1 MQITFA
7 EAEFVS
13 KKKQTRRDRLLMDL
27 ETLVPWSGLESVIEP
42 YYPKSDGKRGRPTM
56 GLSRMLRMYILQQV
70 MGFSDEGTEDAVYDS
85 AAIQLFMG
93 IDLGRDAVPDATT
106 LLRFRRLLETHGL
119 TQQIFAAVNY
129 QLASKGLY
137 LKEGT
142 VVDAT
147 IIAAPP
153 STKNKSKSRD
163 PEMRST
169 KKGNQYYFGMK
180 AHIGAD
186 AASGLVHTLVTTAA
200 NVHDVNQA
208 HALLHGEEQQVY
220 GDSGYLGA
228 DKREENKDKDVEWV
242 VAMRH
247 GKRRKLRDSGTEEG
261 QLADKIEK
269 LKSRIRAKVEHPFYW
284 VKVHFGHRKTRY
296 RGLAKN
302 TAHLYSLFA
311 LANLFLSK
319 RCMPLAG

>member
-7 EAEFVS
+7 EAEFAS
-13 KKKQTRRDRLLMDL
+13 KKKQTRRDRLLADL
-27 ETLVPWSGLESVIEP
+27 ESLVPWAVLEAVIEP
-42 YYPKSDGKRGRPTM
+42 HYPKTDGKQGRPAM

-70 MGFSDEGTEDAVYDS
+70 TGFSDEGTEDAVYDS

-106 LLRFRRLLETHGL
+106 LLRFRRLLETHKL

-129 QLASKGLY
+129 QLATQGLY

-147 IIAAPP
+147 IISAPP
-153 STKNKSKSRD
+153 SIKNESKSREPD
-163 PEMRST
+163 MRHA

-180 AHIGAD
+180 AHIGVD
-186 AASGLVHTLVTTAA
+186 AASGLVHTLVTTPA
-200 NVHDVNQA
+200 NTHDVTHA
-208 HALLHGEEQQVY
+208 HALLHGEEQEVY
-220 GDSGYLGA
+220 GDSGYQGA
-228 DKREENKDKDVEWV
+228 VEREENKDKKVNWV
-242 VAMRH
+242 IAMRH
-247 GKRRKLRDSGTEEG
+247 GKRLKLRESGTEEG
-261 QLADKIEK
+261 RIVDKIEQ
-269 LKSRIRAKVEHPFYW
+269 LKSQIRAKVEHPFYW

-302 TAHLYSLFA
+302 TAQLYSLFA

-319 RCMPLAG
+319 RCMSLAG

>member
-7 EAEFVS
+7 EAEFAS
-13 KKKQTRRDRLLMDL
+13 KKKQTRRDRLLADL
-27 ETLVPWSGLESVIEP
+27 ESLVPWSVLESVIEP
-42 YYPKSDGKRGRPTM
+42 HYPKTDGKQGRPAM

-85 AAIQLFMG
+85 AAIQLFLG

-129 QLASKGLY
+129 QLATKGLY

-163 PEMRST
+163 PEMRQT

-180 AHIGAD
+180 APIGVD
-186 AASGLVHTLVTTAA
+186 AASGLVHTLVTTPA
-200 NVHDVNQA
+200 NVH
-208 HALLHGEEQQVY
+208 
-220 GDSGYLGA
+220 
-228 DKREENKDKDVEWV
+228 
-242 VAMRH
+242 
-247 GKRRKLRDSGTEEG
+247 RRMPCCTARS
-261 QLADKIEK
+261 
-269 LKSRIRAKVEHPFYW
+269 SRCTV
-284 VKVHFGHRKTRY
+284 
-296 RGLAKN
+296 
-302 TAHLYSLFA
+302 
-311 LANLFLSK
+311 
-319 RCMPLAG
+319 

>member
-1 MQITFA
+1 
-7 EAEFVS
+7 
-13 KKKQTRRDRLLMDL
+13 
-27 ETLVPWSGLESVIEP
+27 
-42 YYPKSDGKRGRPTM
+42 M

-70 MGFSDEGTEDAVYDS
+70 MGFSDEGTEDAVYYS
-85 AAIQLFMG
+85 AAIQMFMG

-163 PEMRST
+163 PQMRST

>member
-27 ETLVPWSGLESVIEP
+27 ETLVPWSVLESVIEP

-106 LLRFRRLLETHGL
+106 LLRFRRLLETHSL

-163 PEMRST
+163 PQMRST

-228 DKREENKDKDVEWV
+228 DK
-242 VAMRH
+242 
-247 GKRRKLRDSGTEEG
+247 
-261 QLADKIEK
+261 IEK

>member
-7 EAEFVS
+7 EAEFAS
-13 KKKQTRRDRLLMDL
+13 KKKQTRRDRLLADL
-27 ETLVPWSGLESVIEP
+27 ESLVPWAVLEAVIEP
-42 YYPKSDGKRGRPTM
+42 HYPKTDGKQGRPAM

-106 LLRFRRLLETHGL
+106 LLRFRRLLETHNL
-119 TQQIFAAVNY
+119 TRQIFAAVNY
-129 QLASKGLY
+129 QLATQGLY

-147 IIAAPP
+147 IISAPP
-153 STKNKSKSRD
+153 SIKNESKSRD
-163 PEMRST
+163 PEMRHA
-169 KKGNQYYFGMK
+169 KKGNPYYFGMK
-180 AHIGAD
+180 AHIGVD
-186 AASGLVHTLVTTAA
+186 AASGLVHTMVTTPA
-200 NVHDVNQA
+200 NAHDVTQA
-208 HALLHGEEQQVY
+208 HALLHGEEQEVY
-220 GDSGYLGA
+220 GDSGYQGVE
-228 DKREENKDKDVEWV
+228 KREENKGKKVDWV
-242 VAMRH
+242 IAMRH
-247 GKRRKLRDSGTEEG
+247 GKRRKLRESGTEEG
-261 QLADKIEK
+261 RLVDKIEQ
-269 LKSRIRAKVEHPFYW
+269 LKSQIRAKVEHPFYW

-302 TAHLYSLFA
+302 TTQLYSLFA

-319 RCMPLAG
+319 RFMPLAG

>member
-7 EAEFVS
+7 EAEFTG
-13 KKKQTRRDRLLMDL
+13 KKKQTRRDRLLADP
-27 ETLVPWSGLESVIEP
+27 ESPVPWAVPESVIEP
-42 YYPKSDGKRGRPTM
+42 HYPKTDGKQGRPAM

-93 IDLGRDAVPDATT
+93 IVLGRDAVPDATT

-119 TQQIFAAVNY
+119 TRQIFAAVNY
-129 QLASKGLY
+129 RLAAQGLY

-147 IIAAPP
+147 IISAPP
-153 STKNKSKSRD
+153 SIKNESKSRD
-163 PEMRST
+163 PEMRHA
-169 KKGNQYYFGMK
+169 KKGNRCYFGMK
-180 AHIGAD
+180 AHIGVD
-186 AASGLVHTLVTTAA
+186 AASGPVHTLVTTPA
-200 NVHDVNQA
+200 NTHDVTRA
-208 HALLHGEEQQVY
+208 HALLHGEEQDVY
-220 GDSGYLGA
+220 GDSGYQGA
-228 DKREENKDKDVEWV
+228 GEREENKDKKVNRV
-242 VAMRH
+242 IAMRH
-247 GKRRKLRDSGTEEG
+247 GKRRKLRESGTEKGRLVE
-261 QLADKIEK
+261 KIEQ

-302 TAHLYSLFA
+302 TAQLYSLFA

-319 RCMPLAG
+319 RFMPLAG

>member
-1 MQITFA
+1 
-7 EAEFVS
+7 
-13 KKKQTRRDRLLMDL
+13 
-27 ETLVPWSGLESVIEP
+27 
-42 YYPKSDGKRGRPTM
+42 
-56 GLSRMLRMYILQQV
+56 MLFR
-70 MGFSDEGTEDAVYDS
+70 S
-85 AAIQLFMG
+85 
-93 IDLGRDAVPDATT
+93 DAVPDATT
-106 LLRFRRLLETHGL
+106 LLRFRRLLETHSL

-163 PEMRST
+163 PQMRST

-220 GDSGYLGA
+220 GGPGYL
-228 DKREENKDKDVEWV
+228 R
-242 VAMRH
+242 
-247 GKRRKLRDSGTEEG
+247 
-261 QLADKIEK
+261 ADKIEK
-269 LKSRIRAKVEHPFYW
+269 LKNRIRAKVEYPFYW
-284 VKVHFGHRKTRY
+284 IKVHFGHGKTRY
-296 RGLAKN
+296 RGLAK
-302 TAHLYSLFA
+302 TQHISIACLPWQPVFVEAMYA
-311 LANLFLSK
+311 IGGIRVFLSK
-319 RCMPLAG
+319 KQV